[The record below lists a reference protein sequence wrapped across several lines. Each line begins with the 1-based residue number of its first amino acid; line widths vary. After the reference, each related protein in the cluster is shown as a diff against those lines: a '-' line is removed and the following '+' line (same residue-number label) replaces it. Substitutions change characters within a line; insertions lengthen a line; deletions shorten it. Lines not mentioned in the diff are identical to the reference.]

1 MAGEMND
8 ALEFVYE
15 ALPQR
20 VLFGAGRRHS
30 LADEIR
36 RLAATRAFVIADTA
50 DGREIA
56 DGLAGEPGFEVVA
69 TWQEVVQHVPDTLAE
84 RARDAVTEADADLI
98 VTIGGGSATGLA
110 KAIALTHGLPIIAI
124 PTTYAGS
131 EQTTVYGITGDRH
144 KQTGKSPVVLP
155 KTVLY
160 DPELTVGLPP
170 HVTGPSAFNAL
181 AHSVEGLYAPGANPV
196 ISALAMQAVGA
207 IHRALPKVMAD
218 PTDIA
223 GRADV
228 LYGAYLSG
236 MALGA
241 TATGFHHKI
250 CHVLGGTFNLVHAD
264 AHSVILPHAVRFNA
278 PALPAEMAM
287 LEHALHAE
295 PGDAAGAL
303 WDLAVASHV
312 PTSLV
317 QLGLAFDD
325 LGEAA
330 DRATAEIQINPR
342 PFTRADILALLVR
355 AFAGDRPC
363 RVDQGRVGASRDR

>member
-1 MAGEMND
+1 MTMD
-8 ALEFVYE
+8 FVYE

-30 LADEIR
+30 LADEVR
-36 RLAATRAFVIADTA
+36 RLSATRVFVVADTA

-56 DGLAGEPGFEVVA
+56 DGLRGGSGFEVVA
-69 TWQEVVQHVPDTLAE
+69 TWHEVVQHVPDELAG
-84 RARDAVTEADADLI
+84 RARDAVSQAGADLV

-110 KAIALTHGLPIIAI
+110 KAIALTHALPIIAI

-131 EQTTVYGITGDRH
+131 EQTTVYGITGGRH
-144 KQTGKSPVVLP
+144 KQTGKNAIVQP
-155 KTVLY
+155 KTVIY
-160 DPELTVGLPP
+160 DPELTLGLPP
-170 HVTGPSAFNAL
+170 RVTGPSAFNAL
-181 AHSVEGLYAPGANPV
+181 AHSVEALYTPGANPV

-207 IHRALPKVMAD
+207 IQRALPTVMAD
-218 PTDIA
+218 PADLG
-223 GRADV
+223 GRADL

-287 LEHALHAE
+287 LERALDAD

-303 WDLAVASHV
+303 ADLAVASNV
-312 PTSLV
+312 PTSLA

-330 DRATAEIQINPR
+330 ERATAEITINPR
-342 PFTRADILALLVR
+342 PFTKSDILALLVR

-363 RVDQGRVGASRDR
+363 RVEPGRSRP

>member
-1 MAGEMND
+1 M
-8 ALEFVYE
+8 EFVYE

-30 LADEIR
+30 LADEVR
-36 RLAATRAFVIADTA
+36 RLSGSRVFVIADTA
-50 DGREIA
+50 DGREIGKALA
-56 DGLAGEPGFEVVA
+56 DEPGFEVVA
-69 TWQEVVQHVPDTLAE
+69 MWHEVIQHVPDSLAE
-84 RARDAVTEADADLI
+84 RARQAVAEDDADLI
-98 VTIGGGSATGLA
+98 VSIGGGSATGLA
-110 KAIALTHGLPIIAI
+110 KAIALTHALPIIAI

-144 KQTGKSPVVLP
+144 KQTGKNPIVQP
-155 KTVLY
+155 KTVIY
-160 DPELTVGLPP
+160 DPELTLGLPP
-170 HVTGPSAFNAL
+170 RVTGPSAFNAL
-181 AHSVEGLYAPGANPV
+181 AHSVEALYAPGANPV
-196 ISALAMQAVGA
+196 ISALGMQAVSA
-207 IHRALPKVMAD
+207 IQRALPTVMAD
-218 PTDIA
+218 PTDLG
-223 GRADV
+223 GRADL

-241 TATGFHHKI
+241 TATGLHHKI

-278 PALPAEMAM
+278 PVLPAEMAM
-287 LEHALHAE
+287 LEHALHAG

-303 WDLAVASHV
+303 WDLAVASNV

-330 DRATAEIQINPR
+330 ERATAEIQVNPR
-342 PFTRADILALLVR
+342 PFTKSDILSLLVR

-363 RVDQGRVGASRDR
+363 LVEPGRSRP